1 MQKFQCLLFV
11 LKRSYFCCYVI
22 LMTEPLIISTDTTIN
37 WLFHVFNFS
46 STKSWLTVKLSSKS
60 LMTSFNCFIESEF
73 TLISCERLFRVSLNM
88 LLFFSII
95 FEIDFSCA
103 SYNWYF
109 FYYSANISIKI
120 FLICF
125 FELSSFVVE
134 INEMKWIR
142 GIPCRCQFDK
152 SSVWSGRIVI
162 WCIKR
167 K

>member
-73 TLISCERLFRVSLNM
+73 TLFLVRDYSGFHWTCCCFFQSSLKLTFHVHHITDIFFIIPQTYQSKFSWSASLNYH
-88 LLFFSII
+88 LL
-95 FEIDFSCA
+95 
-103 SYNWYF
+103 WL
-109 FYYSANISIKI
+109 K
-120 FLICF
+120 
-125 FELSSFVVE
+125 
-134 INEMKWIR
+134 
-142 GIPCRCQFDK
+142 
-152 SSVWSGRIVI
+152 
-162 WCIKR
+162 
-167 K
+167 